1 MTFISHTL
9 FFYRTDYPLR
19 PPNAADV
26 YYRQSRPDIYS
37 NLGMVNENGKPWHEL
52 RQLLAP
58 PLTNHLTAAN
68 YMGQMC
74 LIGDDFVDLI
84 KRNRQESS
92 RELTTVIQ
100 LTYLTGLETVCA
112 VALER
117 RLGFMEKDIEFD
129 TQAIMDSIRGYQAA
143 SNQAMYEASSFW
155 KYVPKQFSGAFTSLV
170 KHKDNLYNR
179 IGGIVTETINS
190 EEFQASVN
198 DESSKCPRNL
208 KTRSILEQLCKV
220 EALSLQDVKASVVD
234 YITAGVDTIGNT
246 MIFAIGLI
254 AKHPNVQYKL
264 QQEIDQY
271 ISFNTQLD
279 YLTPQVIKDM
289 KYLRACIKES
299 FRMYPTASQL
309 ARILEVDTEVS
320 GGYVLPKGSVV
331 LCHHR
336 VASLQEENFTNAK
349 EFIPERWLED
359 QHKDWNLEPS
369 LVVPFGTGKRSCPG
383 KRIAEQEIHV
393 LVVKLFQAFDVQLL
407 DEVEAEF
414 NFLLTPSGPF
424 RLKVTDRNK
433 SQETG

>member
-1 MTFISHTL
+1 
-9 FFYRTDYPLR
+9 
-19 PPNAADV
+19 
-26 YYRQSRPDIYS
+26 
-37 NLGMVNENGKPWHEL
+37 MVNENGKPWHEL

-359 QHKDWNLEPS
+359 HHKDWNLEPS

-393 LVVKLFQAFDVQLL
+393 LIVKLFQAFDVQLL
-407 DEVEAEF
+407 DDVEAEF